1 MRIFNTAHELYNS
14 TEFRT
19 LRQNLILTRM
29 NKDGVLICSFCGK
42 PILKDYQ
49 TIAHHKTEVT
59 TANLNNPEITLN
71 PDNIELVHLHCHNEI
86 HGRFG
91 AICKKVY
98 FVHGAPLAGKSSFVQ
113 SEKARGDLV
122 VDIDLIWQAITG
134 GEKYDKPNSL
144 IQNVFG
150 LYTEL
155 LEMVKTRAGKWTT
168 AYIISAEARKAKRD
182 RIAAEVNAELIY
194 IPATRE
200 ECLRRLESDTTRDH
214 VRELWA
220 GYINNYFDNQEI

>member
-19 LRQNLILTRM
+19 LRENLILTRM
-29 NKDGVLICSFCGK
+29 NKDGVLCCEYCGK

-49 TIAHHKTEVT
+49 TIAHHVTEVT
-59 TANLNNPEITLN
+59 AANLNNPEITLN
-71 PDNIELVHLHCHNEI
+71 PLNIQLVHLHCHNEI

-91 AICKKVY
+91 AQCKKVY
-98 FVHGAPLAGKSSFVQ
+98 FVHGAPLAGKSTFVQ
-113 SEKARGDLV
+113 TEKARGDLV
-122 VDIDLIWQAITG
+122 VDIDLIWQALTG
-134 GEKYDKPNSL
+134 GEKYDKPNAL

-150 LYTEL
+150 VYTEL
-155 LEMVKTRAGKWTT
+155 LEQLKTRAGKWTT

-200 ECLRRLESDTTRDH
+200 ECLRRLESDDTREN

-220 GYINNYFDNQEI
+220 QYINNYFDNEEI